1 MKKIYLYSTFVLL
14 FTLSSCSGMTTG
26 NTFTFSADENNAELF
41 DGYYKP
47 HRDALRYYPRDI
59 NSQIGWYTSNTIGE
73 QKILVVPVQL
83 TDAPIWTSNMINE
96 VNIAFFGDSNQ
107 TAFYSV
113 HDFFYKSSYGKL
125 NLTGE
130 VSDILQSNYSV
141 KALNRYGESAPEYI
155 IKEF

>member
-26 NTFTFSADENNAELF
+26 NTFTFSVDENNAELF

-83 TDAPIWTSNMINE
+83 TDAPVWTSNMINE
-96 VNIAFFGDSNQ
+96 VNIAFFCNI
-107 TAFYSV
+107 
-113 HDFFYKSSYGKL
+113 
-125 NLTGE
+125 N
-130 VSDILQSNYSV
+130 
-141 KALNRYGESAPEYI
+141 
-155 IKEF
+155 